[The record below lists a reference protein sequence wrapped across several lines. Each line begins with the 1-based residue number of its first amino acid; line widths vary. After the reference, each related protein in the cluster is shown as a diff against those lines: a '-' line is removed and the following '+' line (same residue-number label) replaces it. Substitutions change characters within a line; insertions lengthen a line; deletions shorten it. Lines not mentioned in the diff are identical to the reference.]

1 MKKII
6 GILGHIGSGKDT
18 AAKFYI
24 ETQNY
29 KKISFADTLKDV
41 LSVVFSWDRTMLEG
55 TTAQS
60 RNWRNIP
67 DLYWSTKLGFEVTPR
82 KMLQQIGTD
91 LFRNHLSPVIWSSNV
106 ELKILNSTSDIVV
119 SDVRFEEEYNKLK
132 ELGAVFI
139 RIDKETL
146 PEWEPIALRAILGSV
161 DDIRLLKEMGIHES
175 EWKWMNF
182 TVDYTIVNDGSIADL
197 RNKLANLAL

>member
-29 KKISFADTLKDV
+29 KKISFADALKDV